1 MISSGHLPC
10 SPCVCGTFL
19 APGVLGEGP
28 LGRVACRSGALSPG
42 TQDFGT
48 LCRPGWTCTSDPPA
62 SAPLSWCLF
71 PVTLFGFCILKQG
84 SLPELCSSGWP
95 SNLWQSS
102 CLLASL
108 QLGSRLHSTIKLPK
122 GSDRTQ
128 ERGRGLGRVP
138 PCAPKPC
145 LHPSC
150 LTCVQ
155 AGPPPLAT
163 PVVCLSFCRCYC

>member
-1 MISSGHLPC
+1 MSAEHSWLQASRVRVPWG
-10 SPCVCGTFL
+10 
-19 APGVLGEGP
+19 
-28 LGRVACRSGALSPG
+28 GRVACRSGALSPG

-150 LTCVQ
+150 LTCAQ
-155 AGPPPLAT
+155 AGLPLWPPQWCACHFVDAT
-163 PVVCLSFCRCYC
+163 VELRD

>member
-1 MISSGHLPC
+1 MLILCLWNIPGSRHL
-10 SPCVCGTFL
+10 G
-19 APGVLGEGP
+19 GEGP
-28 LGRVACRSGALSPG
+28 LGRVACCSGALSPG

-48 LCRPGWTCTSDPPA
+48 SCRPGWTCTSDPPA

-84 SLPELCSSGWP
+84 SLPKLCSPGWP

-128 ERGRGLGRVP
+128 ERGRGLGRVHHVP
-138 PCAPKPC
+138 RSHVFSHLSHCA
-145 LHPSC
+145 
-150 LTCVQ
+150 Q
-155 AGPPPLAT
+155 AGLPLWPPQWCACHFVDAT
-163 PVVCLSFCRCYC
+163 VELRD